1 MTLLDIGEGDQE
13 QVAHRKIIFF
23 GRIPLDALRQ
33 RLVHACI
40 APLHDIIVLHA
51 IDVDAVIPAFPSE
64 PADIGDM
71 DRRETGCQFDINLR
85 PVVKCHH
92 QQIFR
97 QYRPPLSRQRLRSAI
112 VVLRGPAWRAEAGRQ
127 RSGRALHTG
136 FCHGRRP
143 CASPRSALVATAC
156 QDMRSGGRV
165 VEGARLE
172 SVYRATPYRGFES
185 HPLRHL
191 TFPRKSLIVP
201 KLIEMLG
208 Y

>member
-85 PVVKCHH
+85 PLSSVITSKFSGNIGRRCHGNDFGRRLWYCGGLH
-92 QQIFR
+92 GEQKRGGSGQGELCIPGFLPWPTPLR
-97 QYRPPLSRQRLRSAI
+97 QPAVRPSCNCLPRY
-112 VVLRGPAWRAEAGRQ
+112 AERWP
-127 RSGRALHTG
+127 SGR
-136 FCHGRRP
+136 RR
-143 CASPRSALVATAC
+143 
-156 QDMRSGGRV
+156 
-165 VEGARLE
+165 
-172 SVYRATPYRGFES
+172 TPG
-185 HPLRHL
+185 
-191 TFPRKSLIVP
+191 KCV
-201 KLIEMLG
+201 
-208 Y
+208 